1 MIDYT
6 QILFREFAGSNWTLN
21 GDGYE
26 GLTWL
31 SDTPKPTEKELN
43 DLWDKVKSDIKAEA
57 EAKATAKA
65 AILDRLG
72 LTADELKTILGGN

>member
-6 QILFREFAGSNWTLN
+6 QILIREFAGSYWTLN
-21 GDGYE
+21 GDDYE

-31 SDTPKPTEKELN
+31 SDTPKPTKKELD